1 MNTRYLYTVTALGAA
16 GEIDAAAV
24 AGYTDRH
31 RTELVRPPL
40 HPLDLD
46 AAQRSPGGAGAVIE
60 MVFGWP
66 NRIHLRIAGAYLRR
80 GRPVWFYW
88 PREGAIEAIDRERL
102 ASYRKLWTVVQA
114 FHAVVDGR
122 AQARRFVAAYSP
134 AWLRPHL
141 ARTYRGA
148 RAFASRLLGRTPSP
162 AVSAAAWNSE
172 LEGFQAQ
179 LDAARAN
186 AAPVP
191 LAAAAV
197 PTPTRPMRGLGVYL
211 RTDFWARISTGGSY
225 GHTCYV
231 AKELARTT
239 ERFTCLM
246 PHRYVLLDELGLRQ
260 EVLPD
265 PGTAADERAM
275 IRANGHYRAAIL
287 ATLGG
292 ERPAYIYERLCLG
305 NYAGAA
311 VSQDLQVPY
320 LVEYNGSEIS
330 MRRSFGHGAYE
341 HEAFFLR
348 AEEAAFRQATAI
360 SVVSRIVRD
369 ELVERGVDPA
379 RILVNPN
386 GVDTE
391 DYAPVGA
398 AERELLRR
406 ELGFAP
412 ESRVV
417 GFIGTFGGWHGID
430 VLAAAIPQIA
440 ERAPDA
446 RFLLIGDGDR
456 KPALDQA
463 IRSHRLGDRV
473 VVTGRVPHR
482 EGARLLGACDIYVS
496 PHSSHMVDRR
506 FFGSPTKLFEYM
518 ALGGGI
524 VASDLEQI
532 GEVLQPALRADALPG
547 DGAPAGG
554 ARAML
559 CKPGDVA
566 EFVSA
571 VVHLCR
577 NPELCRELGR
587 NARAAAEAEYSWA
600 GHVARLW
607 QFAAH
612 LQGTEQGRQQ

>member
-1 MNTRYLYTVTALGAA
+1 MNARYLYTVTALGAA
-16 GEIDAAAV
+16 GEIEAAAV
-24 AGYTDRH
+24 SGYTDRH
-31 RTELVRPPL
+31 RTELGRPAL

-46 AAQRSPGGAGAVIE
+46 AARRSPGGDGAVLE
-60 MVFGWP
+60 MIYGWP
-66 NRIHLRIAGAYLRR
+66 NRIHLRIAGAYLSR

-102 ASYRKLWTVVQA
+102 RSYWRLWAVVKLGN
-114 FHAVVDGR
+114 AVVDGR
-122 AQARRFVAAYSP
+122 ARVRRLASAYAP
-134 AWLRPHL
+134 AWLRPYL
-141 ARTYRGA
+141 GRAYRGA
-148 RAFASRLLGRTPSP
+148 RALAGRLLGLTPSP
-162 AVSAAAWNSE
+162 AALATAWRVE
-172 LEGFQAQ
+172 LESVQTQ
-179 LDAARAN
+179 LDAALAN

-191 LAAAAV
+191 L
-197 PTPTRPMRGLGVYL
+197 PTPAAPTPAQAMPGLGVYL
-211 RTDFWARISTGGSY
+211 RTDFWARINTGGSY

-239 ERFTCLM
+239 ERLTCLM

-265 PGTAADERAM
+265 PGATADERAM
-275 IRANGHYRAAIL
+275 IRANDHYRAAIL
-287 ATLGG
+287 AALGG

-305 NYAGAA
+305 NFAGAA
-311 VSQDLQVPY
+311 VSQALRVPY

-386 GVDTE
+386 GVDID

-398 AERELLRR
+398 AERDLLRR
-406 ELGFAP
+406 ELGFTP
-412 ESRVV
+412 QSRVV

-440 ERAPDA
+440 QRAPDA

-456 KPALDQA
+456 KPVLDQA

-473 VVTGRVPHR
+473 VATGRVQHR
-482 EGARLLGACDIYVS
+482 DGARLLGACDLYVS

-532 GEVLQPALRADALPG
+532 GEVLQPALRADALPD
-547 DGAPAGG
+547 DGATAGG
-554 ARAML
+554 ARAVL

-566 EFVSA
+566 EFVEA
-571 VVHLCR
+571 VVYLCR
-577 NPELCRELGR
+577 NPALCGELGR

-607 QFAAH
+607 QFAAR
-612 LQGTEQGRQQ
+612 LQQTEHGRQ